1 MNRRLRLP
9 VDPLRRFLPLN
20 PKRQVTE
27 LSFGLD
33 GRYDFSGGRITGW
46 VLDDSNPDNRH
57 LTVSIKRGSEVLH
70 QAHVTDRSAGPGWR
84 FQIDTANLLTGSD
97 LLYETVHV
105 TVS

>member
-9 VDPLRRFLPLN
+9 VDTIRRFLPLN

-46 VLDDSNPDNRH
+46 VLDEADPDNRN
-57 LTVSIKRGSEVLH
+57 LTVSIKRGAKCFS
-70 QAHVTDRSAGPGWR
+70 RR
-84 FQIDTANLLTGSD
+84 R
-97 LLYETVHV
+97 
-105 TVS
+105 